1 MAGKYRGGNVGRIPF
16 MEYNGIEVV
25 SVSEEKSVLK
35 AVLTENSE
43 NPYGLIHG
51 GLIYTLMDC
60 TAGITAR
67 ADGNAYVTQNSY
79 VNFLSNVKGE
89 PVIYAESDVIR
100 RGRTVT
106 IVHVIVRT
114 EGGQVLADGVVD
126 MFRVS

>member
-1 MAGKYRGGNVGRIPF
+1 MTEHGGNEKRIPF
-16 MEYNGIEVV
+16 MDYNGIDIV
-25 SVSEEKSVLK
+25 SVSTEHSVLK
-35 AVLTENSE
+35 ATLTENSE

-51 GLIYTLMDC
+51 GLIYTMMDC

-89 PVIYAESDVIR
+89 KEIYSESDVIR
-100 RGRTVT
+100 RGKTMT

-114 EGGQVLADGVVD
+114 ESGQILADGVVD